1 MITKILRP
9 FTSGRAVYHNK
20 GSCSK
25 LLKYLDH
32 EAKTSGER
40 ALYFNQSR
48 ANVPAEEVAASIDG
62 HAKGVRATAAKFY
75 SLVISPSE
83 AELRHLENGS
93 GPGGSGS
100 ERLQH
105 YTRRV
110 MENYAEGFR
119 LPDGRKLKGEEL
131 VWFAT
136 FHYGRVHKGSD
147 QAVQQGLARPGQRK
161 GGEQTHVHVV
171 VSRLDCSRQ
180 YSLSPTSSKET
191 FSMQDWQGQNARD
204 FSRMFSYGKQT
215 YFAKEDR
222 KEQQLRQRV
231 EKVIRAQGI
240 DPAYLSPDRVVGLAR
255 EGQFNWKFYRNLS
268 VLENA
273 LAQGLRP
280 PDPYAMLTTAAGHQK
295 AAGSNARAGWEKGR
309 TELIPLTSR
318 LPNELQLDKR
328 VSGGAEAP
336 MGRSPTPDKAAA
348 QRLRSPDTGS
358 LSRSLSVFSDL
369 MRSIA
374 GAATVQGI
382 ETSWEAFPQQ
392 KKRRGQV
399 QGMEPNQ

>member
-1 MITKILRP
+1 MITKILKP

-32 EAKTSGER
+32 EKKGAGER

-105 YTRRV
+105 YTRQV
-110 MENYAEGFR
+110 MENYAAGFK
-119 LPDGRKLKGEEL
+119 LPDGKTLKGEEL

-147 QAVQQGLARPGQRK
+147 QAVQEGLARPGQRK

-171 VSRLDCSRQ
+171 VSRLDCNRQ

-191 FSMQDWQGQNARD
+191 FSVQDWQQQNARD
-204 FSRMFSYGKQT
+204 FTRVFSYGKQT
-215 YFAKEDR
+215 YFGKEDQ
-222 KEQQLRQRV
+222 KEQHLRQRV
-231 EKVIRAQGI
+231 AKVIQAREL
-240 DPAYLSPDRVVGLAR
+240 DPAYLSPDRVVELAR
-255 EGQFNWKFYRNLS
+255 ERQYNWKFYRNLS

-273 LAQGLRP
+273 LAKGLQP
-280 PDPYAMLTTAAGHQK
+280 LDPYAMLNQSAGHQK
-295 AAGSNARAGWEKGR
+295 AESSNARTGSEKGKQG
-309 TELIPLTSR
+309 LVPLTGR
-318 LPNELQLDKR
+318 LPDDMQAGKEVR
-328 VSGGAEAP
+328 GGAEATAV
-336 MGRSPTPDKAAA
+336 RSPTPDKVSAE
-348 QRLRSPDTGS
+348 QLRGPDTGS

-374 GAATVQGI
+374 STATVQGI

-392 KKRRGQV
+392 KKRRGQSR
-399 QGMEPNQ
+399 GMEPRI

>member
-1 MITKILRP
+1 MITKILKP

-20 GSCSK
+20 GSSSK

-32 EAKTSGER
+32 EAKGGGER

-48 ANVPAEEVAASIDG
+48 TNVPAEEVAASIDG

-83 AELRHLENGS
+83 AELRHLESGS
-93 GPGGSGS
+93 GPGGSRS

-105 YTRRV
+105 YTRQV
-110 MENYAEGFR
+110 MENYAAGFK
-119 LPDGRKLKGEEL
+119 LPDGKTLKGEEL

-147 QAVQQGLARPGQRK
+147 QAVQEGLARPGQRK

-180 YSLSPTSSKET
+180 YSLSPTSSKAT
-191 FSMQDWQGQNARD
+191 FSVQDWQQQNARD

-215 YFAKEDR
+215 YFGKEDR

-231 EKVIRAQGI
+231 AKVIQARGL
-240 DPAYLSPDRVVGLAR
+240 DPAYLSPDRVVELAR
-255 EGQFNWKFYRNLS
+255 EGQYNWKFYRNLS

-273 LAQGLRP
+273 LAKGLHP
-280 PDPYAMLTTAAGHQK
+280 PDPYAMLETPTGHQK
-295 AAGSNARAGWEKGR
+295 AASSNTRAGSEQGKPA
-309 TELIPLTSR
+309 LIQLTSR
-318 LPNELQLDKR
+318 FPDDMQAAKAA
-328 VSGGAEAP
+328 SGGAEAKAEK
-336 MGRSPTPDKAAA
+336 SPTPDKASAE
-348 QRLRSPDTGS
+348 QLRSPETGS

-374 GAATVQGI
+374 STATVQGI

-392 KKRRGQV
+392 KKRRGQSRRI
-399 QGMEPNQ
+399 EPQI